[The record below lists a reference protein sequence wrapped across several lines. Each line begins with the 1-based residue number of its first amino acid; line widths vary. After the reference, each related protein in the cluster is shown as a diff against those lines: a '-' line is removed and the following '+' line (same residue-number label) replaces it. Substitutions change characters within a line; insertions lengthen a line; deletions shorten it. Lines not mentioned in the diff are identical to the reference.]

1 MEAYLEYSK
10 KTTILF
16 TPELHD
22 RLVQLAR
29 QKGVSLGRLVRS
41 ACEAQYG
48 LVAAEDRLEA
58 VSELGRLSLPVAD
71 PRTMKEESVLDS
83 ADILP

>member
-1 MEAYLEYSK
+1 MEYSK

-16 TPELHD
+16 TPELHE

-29 QKGVSLGRLVRS
+29 QKGLSLGQLVRS

-48 LVAAEDRLEA
+48 LLAAEDRLQA

-71 PRTMKEESVLDS
+71 TRTMKEESVLDS

>member
-1 MEAYLEYSK
+1 MEYSK

-16 TPELHD
+16 TPELHE

-29 QKGVSLGRLVRS
+29 LRGVSLGQLVRS
-41 ACEAQYG
+41 ACETQYG
-48 LVAAEDRLEA
+48 LVASEERLEA
-58 VSELGRLSLPVAD
+58 VNELGRLSLPVSD
-71 PRTMKEESVLDS
+71 TRTMKEESVPDS

>member
-1 MEAYLEYSK
+1 MEYSK

-16 TPELHD
+16 TPELHE

-29 QKGVSLGRLVRS
+29 QKGVSLGYLVRS
-41 ACEAQYG
+41 ACETQYG

-58 VSELGRLSLPVAD
+58 VRELGRLSLPVAD
-71 PRTMKEESVLDS
+71 TRTMKEQSVPDASDL
-83 ADILP
+83 LP